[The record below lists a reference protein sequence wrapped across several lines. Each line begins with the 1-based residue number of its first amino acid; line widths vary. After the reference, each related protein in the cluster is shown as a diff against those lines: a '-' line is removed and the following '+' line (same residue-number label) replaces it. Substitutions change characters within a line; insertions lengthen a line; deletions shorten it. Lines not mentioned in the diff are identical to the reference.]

1 MPPAFAL
8 SQDQTL
14 KLNSFPRREKKDREP
29 SKLTQT
35 WRTFAYVRNEC
46 TNQTAYSLI
55 ATTAACASLPLSTM
69 FKSTF
74 VRGTP
79 RRTNKRRRPR
89 PKEALFRASKI
100 LCQTRIA
107 IIFKKYCFRAL
118 ASDDYSKFCE
128 KFNSYVADCAYGHRF
143 GESVR
148 PAVWLAHGRAGRS
161 SLLWPGANPLIR
173 WSAR

>member
-14 KLNSFPRREKKDREP
+14 KLISFPRRVRKDREP

-46 TNQTAYSLI
+46 TNQTVYSLI

-79 RRTNKRRRPR
+79 RRTIERGRPR
-89 PKEALFRASKI
+89 PKEALFRALKM

-107 IIFKKYCFRAL
+107 FFLKNYWFRVL
-118 ASDDYSKFCE
+118 ASDDYSKF
-128 KFNSYVADCAYGHRF
+128 
-143 GESVR
+143 GENIQQRPCRLHIWTPVR
-148 PAVWLAHGRAGRS
+148 R
-161 SLLWPGANPLIR
+161 I
-173 WSAR
+173 